1 MAAHSISTCTCTSI
15 RRAGPA
21 AAGPRR
27 NTAAVYTVVVITD
40 ILERSW
46 TNHAWW
52 SEADLSL
59 VPVVV
64 YEGCG
69 EICVFLSWGV
79 HLPPNKHVRSCT
91 VRPYFSYRRWLAS
104 VPSSAFGV
112 VLWLDSKFPQ
122 TFSLRDTET
131 FRAGTNNCALSF
143 CSSYDCIH
151 VEFAT
156 GSRRCGGGQ
165 VFVE

>member
-40 ILERSW
+40 FLERSW

-79 HLPPNKHVRSCT
+79 HLPPNKHVPVYET
-91 VRPYFSYRRWLAS
+91 KYGQGLQTTAVWF
-104 VPSSAFGV
+104 V
-112 VLWLDSKFPQ
+112 V
-122 TFSLRDTET
+122 TR
-131 FRAGTNNCALSF
+131 
-143 CSSYDCIH
+143 
-151 VEFAT
+151 V
-156 GSRRCGGGQ
+156 
-165 VFVE
+165 